1 METVDILRTIV
12 EILIAG
18 LAWYLKNKL
27 TKTKEVHLQE
37 LKAYQLTV
45 DNLRFQNEQLA
56 NKVVNKTK

>member
-1 METVDILRTIV
+1 METVDILRTVV

-27 TKTKEVHLQE
+27 TKTEEVHLQE

-45 DNLRFQNEQLA
+45 DNLRLENKQLTE
-56 NKVVNKTK
+56 KVVKKTK